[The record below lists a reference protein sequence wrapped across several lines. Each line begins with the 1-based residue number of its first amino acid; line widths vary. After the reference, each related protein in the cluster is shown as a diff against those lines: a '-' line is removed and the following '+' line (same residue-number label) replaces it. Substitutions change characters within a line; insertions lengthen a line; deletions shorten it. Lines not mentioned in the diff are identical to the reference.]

1 MKIAVTGATGQ
12 LGNIVINEL
21 KKRTDVKNIVALVR
35 TPQKAAHLGVETR
48 LFDYNQPEKLA
59 DALKGIDRLLLI
71 SSSEIGQ
78 RAPQH
83 KNVIDAA
90 VKANIS
96 KLFYTSLLHLDT
108 TTLVLGD
115 EHKITEQHLKESG
128 LDYTLLRNGWYT
140 ENYTQSIPQ
149 ALEHGALIGSAKNG
163 KIASAPRQDYGEAAA
178 IALTLETEQP
188 KIYELAGNTA
198 YTLEELAQ
206 EVSRQT
212 QKTIIYK
219 DLPENEFAVALQQA
233 GLPEGFAN
241 VLASSD
247 VSASKGDLFSESKD
261 LSNLLGRNTTPLS
274 TSIKNTLN

>member
-1 MKIAVTGATGQ
+1 MKIAVTGSTGQ

-35 TPQKAAHLGVETR
+35 NPQKAAHLGVETR

-206 EVSRQT
+206 EVSHQT
-212 QKTIIYK
+212 QKTIVYK
-219 DLPENEFAVALQQA
+219 DLPENEFAAALQQA